1 MSTNKHRQSAT
12 IISLLL
18 PLIFACTHAKA
29 HSWLRENWNKLV
41 SFVQIFDKKNL
52 QLHVSSDLLRSFNHR
67 LLSNAGN
74 YNPAY
79 FISCISYPTSFV
91 ITF

>member
-18 PLIFACTHAKA
+18 PLIFACTH
-29 HSWLRENWNKLV
+29 V
-41 SFVQIFDKKNL
+41 VQIFDKKNL